1 MEFLGGNSGSSMICS
16 GSGPSRQS
24 GSFGV
29 QGSSTTWSLGSAD
42 LLKYIEQLMANV
54 KEEKLSRGETEG
66 LSEFNQVEYVE
77 LLVLLQFF
85 WCLDLDAYCSCFE
98 SLG

>member
-1 MEFLGGNSGSSMICS
+1 MQFFNGKSGTVMVGAGNGAP
-16 GSGPSRQS
+16 GQS